1 MFFEE
6 NVNSQFLEINYR
18 ESGANLKAGQ
28 KILAENLHAKMYLW
42 YKKSIPDKYRALC
55 STR

>member
-1 MFFEE
+1 M
-6 NVNSQFLEINYR
+6 NSQFLEINYR
-18 ESGANLKAGQ
+18 ESGAILKAGQ

-42 YKKSIPDKYRALC
+42 YKKSIKPEKYLAMC